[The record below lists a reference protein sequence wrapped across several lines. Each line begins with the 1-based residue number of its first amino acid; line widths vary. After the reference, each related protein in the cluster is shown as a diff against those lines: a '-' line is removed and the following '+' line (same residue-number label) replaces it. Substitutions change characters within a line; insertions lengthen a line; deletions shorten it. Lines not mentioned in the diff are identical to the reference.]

1 MHLPMIRRLFAPVA
15 ALLVAAAPGFAQRID
30 PELTRTLASLPA
42 GRTAEVIVTFEGN
55 SAPAVA
61 DLDALKAIGIR
72 GGITFRSLPMA
83 AVLATGDQVRALS
96 GNTRVRSVFLNKRL
110 TYYNYDARHLTGV
123 ERLRADR
130 AITTR
135 NGGLPV
141 SGKGV
146 GIVINDSGVDG
157 THPDLQY
164 GKNLVQN
171 VQAPVSGSDLAVTG
185 FQLAP
190 ALENQL
196 NTDLGSG
203 HGTHVA
209 GTVGGTGQ
217 ASAGKHSGVAN
228 GANLIGY
235 GSGAVLFILNALG
248 AFDWTLA
255 NQGRYGIRVITNS
268 WGSSGGFDPDDPI
281 NVASRLTHERNIVVT
296 FAAGNEG
303 SAPDTH
309 NPYAKAPWVIS
320 VAAGTKTATLADFS
334 SRGRA
339 GGARTVTS
347 QSGEVITWL
356 DEPAITA
363 PGVAIT
369 SAYAPTG
376 ALGALAPD
384 QTNPFYTVMDGTSM
398 ATPHVAGIVG
408 LMLQANPLLTP
419 DQVKQII
426 RETASKMPG
435 YRAFEVGA
443 GYVNA
448 YAAVQKA
455 FDLATPFGRTLTV
468 ETVPAQ
474 VREDVL
480 HDKTFDYSPVSLP
493 GAYKHTFQVTPG
505 ASVLEAKI
513 EFQGVNVPAV
523 GNVGNPLLFD
533 VYDPN
538 GNRYNAFD
546 LYFAQNGTTRLVL
559 VVNNPT
565 PGTWTAEVKA
575 FTPKGNEAGNF
586 AAFPDK
592 VHETEI
598 LTFITPPAIADV
610 QGHAAQ
616 GAIEVAMVNGYL
628 GLCAPGSFCPD
639 GELTRMDLARG
650 FTQFGAVRQNL
661 PLGGASTFS
670 DVSAADKPFAEAVAA
685 RGAAMRDREHRY
697 GGIMDG
703 SGSTFSPT
711 ARVQRVGLARMLVR
725 GVGGDAAALAHTG
738 DVTYT
743 YNGQTYVIADQDQ
756 IPASQRGY
764 VHAAI
769 NSNMLNV
776 YAEIEQGAFDLTP
789 KLKFYFRP
797 TNVVKRGEAAIAI
810 ARYHAQFFQ

>member
-1 MHLPMIRRLFAPVA
+1 VQ
-15 ALLVAAAPGFAQRID
+15 ALR
-30 PELTRTLASLPA
+30 
-42 GRTAEVIVTFEGN
+42 GN
-55 SAPAVA
+55 S
-61 DLDALKAIGIR
+61 
-72 GGITFRSLPMA
+72 
-83 AVLATGDQVRALS
+83 
-96 GNTRVRSVFLNKRL
+96 RVRSVFLNKRL

-130 AITTR
+130 AITAR

-157 THPDLQY
+157 THPDLQF

-171 VQAPVSGSDLAVTG
+171 VQAPVSSEDLAVTG
-185 FQLAP
+185 FQLAV
-190 ALENQL
+190 ALENQV

-217 ASAGKHSGVAN
+217 ASSGKHSGVAN
-228 GANLIGY
+228 GADLIGY

-268 WGSSGGFDPDDPI
+268 WGSSGGFDPDNPI
-281 NVASRLTHERNIVVT
+281 NVASRITNERNIVVT

-320 VAAGTKTATLADFS
+320 VAAGTKAATLADFS
-334 SRGRA
+334 SRGQA

-347 QSGEVITWL
+347 ASGEVITWH
-356 DEPAITA
+356 DEPSITA
-363 PGVAIT
+363 PGVGIY

-376 ALGALAPD
+376 ALGALGPD
-384 QTNPFYTVMDGTSM
+384 TSNPFYTIMDGTSM
-398 ATPHVAGIVG
+398 ATPHVAGIIG

-426 RETASKMPG
+426 RETATKMPG
-435 YRAFEVGA
+435 YQPFEVGA

-468 ETVPAQ
+468 QTVPAT
-474 VREDVL
+474 VREEVL
-480 HDKTFDYSPVSLP
+480 YDRTFDYSPVSLP
-493 GAYKHTFQVTPG
+493 GTYKHSFQVAAG
-505 ASVLEAKI
+505 ASLLEARI
-513 EFQGVNVPAV
+513 EFKGVSAPGV

-546 LYFAQNGTTRLVL
+546 LFFAQNGTTRLVL
-559 VVNNPT
+559 VINNPT

-575 FTPKGNEAGNF
+575 LTPKGQEAGNF
-586 AAFPDK
+586 ATFPDK
-592 VHETEI
+592 VRETET

-616 GAIEVAMVNGYL
+616 GAIELALAKGFL

-639 GELTRMDLARG
+639 AEVTRIDFARG
-650 FTQFGAVRQNL
+650 FTQFGSIRQNL
-661 PLGGASTFS
+661 PLGGGSTFT
-670 DVSAADKPFAEAVAA
+670 DVAAADRPFAEAVAA
-685 RGAAMRDREHRY
+685 QGASMRDREFRY
-697 GGIMDG
+697 RGVITGNSGTFAPGGNILR
-703 SGSTFSPT
+703 S
-711 ARVQRVGLARMLVR
+711 QLARMLVR
-725 GVGGDAAALAHTG
+725 GIGGEAAAATHTG

-743 YNGQTYVIADQDQ
+743 YNGQAYVIADQAQ
-756 IPASQRGY
+756 IPAHERGY

-776 YAEIEQGAFDLTP
+776 YAAIEQGQFDLTP
-789 KLKFYFRP
+789 KLKFYFKP
-797 TNVVKRGEAAIAI
+797 ANAVTRGDAAVAI
-810 ARYHAQFFQ
+810 SRYHAQFFE

>member
-15 ALLVAAAPGFAQRID
+15 ALLLAAAPGFAQRID
-30 PELTRTLASLPA
+30 PQLTRTLASLPA
-42 GRTAEVIVTFEGN
+42 GRTAEVIVTFDGN

-61 DLDALKAIGIR
+61 DLDALTAVGIK

-83 AVLATGDQVRALS
+83 AVLATSEQVQALGRNS
-96 GNTRVRSVFLNKRL
+96 RVRSVFLNKRL

-130 AITTR
+130 GITTR

-141 SGKGV
+141 SGKGI

-157 THPDLQY
+157 THADLQY

-190 ALENQL
+190 ALENQI

-235 GSGAVLFILNALG
+235 GSGAVLYILNALG
-248 AFDWTLA
+248 GFDYSIA
-255 NQGRYGIRVITNS
+255 NQGRYAIRVINNS
-268 WGSSGGFDPDDPI
+268 WGSSGDFDPDDPI
-281 NVASRLTHERNIVVT
+281 NVASRLANERNIVVA
-296 FAAGNEG
+296 FAAGNSG

-320 VAAGTKTATLADFS
+320 VAAGTKAATLADFS
-334 SRGRA
+334 SRGRP
-339 GGARTVTS
+339 GGPRTVTS

-356 DEPAITA
+356 DEPSITA
-363 PGVAIT
+363 PGVGIY

-376 ALGALAPD
+376 ALGALGPD
-384 QTNPFYTVMDGTSM
+384 ETNPFYTIMDGTSM
-398 ATPHVAGIVG
+398 ASPHVAGIAG
-408 LMLQANPLLTP
+408 LMLEANPLLTP

-426 RETASKMPG
+426 RETATKIPG
-435 YRAFEVGA
+435 FRPFEVGA

-455 FDLATPFGRTLTV
+455 FDLATPFGKTLTV
-468 ETVPAQ
+468 ATVPAT

-480 HDKTFDYSPVSLP
+480 YDKTFDYSPASLP
-493 GAYKHTFQVTPG
+493 GAYKHAFTVAPG
-505 ASVLEAKI
+505 ASLLEAKI
-513 EFQGVNVPAV
+513 EFKGLVVPAY
-523 GNVGNPLLFD
+523 GTLSNPLLFD

-546 LYFAQNGTTRLVL
+546 LFFADNGTTRLVI

-575 FTPKGNEAGNF
+575 LTPKGNEAGNF

-592 VHETEI
+592 VRETEI
-598 LTFITPPAIADV
+598 LTFITPPVIADV

-616 GAIEVAMVNGYL
+616 GAIEVALANGYL
-628 GLCAPGSFCPD
+628 GLCAPGSFCPEAD
-639 GELTRMDLARG
+639 LTRIDLARG
-650 FTQFGAVRQNL
+650 FTQFGSIRQNL

-685 RGAAMRDREHRY
+685 QGAAMRDREHRFRGVITGNGSSFVP
-697 GGIMDG
+697 GGTILR
-703 SGSTFSPT
+703 S
-711 ARVQRVGLARMLVR
+711 QLARMLVR
-725 GVGGDAAALAHTG
+725 GVGGEAAAVAHTG
-738 DVTYT
+738 DVTYS

-756 IPASQRGY
+756 IPANERGH
-764 VHAAI
+764 VHTAI
-769 NSNMLNV
+769 NSNMMNV
-776 YAEIEQGAFDLTP
+776 YAAIEQGQFDLTP

-797 TNVVKRGEAAIAI
+797 TNTVKRGEAAVAI
-810 ARYHAQFFQ
+810 ARYHAQFFK